1 VGQAERAGSL
11 LRGLVPTIGQTSE
24 LVQQMAHTG
33 GEQSQGVSRISDAM
47 SQLSGSSQQTASAS
61 EELSA
66 TAEELSAQ
74 AVQLQSLVAF
84 FKLGAD
90 DGHRVA
96 SASVASAAAPR
107 RQPVRHVA
115 ARRQAQPA

>member
-1 VGQAERAGSL
+1 
-11 LRGLVPTIGQTSE
+11 
-24 LVQQMAHTG
+24 
-33 GEQSQGVSRISDAM
+33 
-47 SQLSGSSQQTASAS
+47 S

-90 DGHRVA
+90 DGQRVA
-96 SASVASAAAPR
+96 SASVATAAAPR
-107 RQPVRHVA
+107 RQAARDVA